1 MNLDLNL
8 TMIYRNPKLIKLV
21 RNIPCQHCGIQSE
34 TVCAAHRNEGKGMG
48 IKVSDALVAAL
59 CYECHYTLDM
69 GKNLTKEEKRDMWNR
84 AYITTMQHLWEHE
97 MIGII

>member
-1 MNLDLNL
+1 MNLGLNL

-69 GKNLTKEEKRDMWNR
+69 GKNLSKEEKRDMWNR
-84 AYITTMQHLWEHE
+84 AYITTMQYLWEHE
-97 MIGII
+97 MIGIQ

>member
-21 RNIPCQHCGIQSE
+21 RDIPCQHCGIQSE

-69 GKNLTKEEKRDMWNR
+69 GKDLTKEEKRDMWNR
-84 AYITTMQHLWEHE
+84 AYITTMQYLWEHE

>member
-69 GKNLTKEEKRDMWNR
+69 GKNLTLNNDNFDL
-84 AYITTMQHLWEHE
+84 I
-97 MIGII
+97 

>member
-21 RNIPCQHCGIQSE
+21 RDIPCQNCGIQSE

-69 GKNLTKEEKRDMWNR
+69 GKDLTKEEKRDMWNR
-84 AYITTMQHLWEHE
+84 AYVTTMQYLWEHE
-97 MIGII
+97 MIGIQ

>member
-1 MNLDLNL
+1 MNLGLNL

-69 GKNLTKEEKRDMWNR
+69 GKNLSKEEKRDMWNR
-84 AYITTMQHLWEHE
+84 AYITTMQYLWEHE
-97 MIGII
+97 IIGIQ

>member
-21 RNIPCQHCGIQSE
+21 RDIPCQHCGIQSE

-84 AYITTMQHLWEHE
+84 AYVTTMQYLWEHK